1 MFLKR
6 YVNVLLE
13 SDKNIS
19 DSDSDEESLS
29 VGKEAE
35 NADVDEYLEEEESE
49 KEQTSK
55 KVGKVVT
62 QEMIKRWK
70 AGLEVVC

>member
-1 MFLKR
+1 MFF
-6 YVNVLLE
+6 LE
-13 SDKNIS
+13 SDRNIS
-19 DSDSDEESLS
+19 EPDSDEESSS
-29 VGKEAE
+29 VVKKAE
-35 NADVDEYLEEEESE
+35 NDDVDEYLEEEA
-49 KEQTSK
+49 KEQASK